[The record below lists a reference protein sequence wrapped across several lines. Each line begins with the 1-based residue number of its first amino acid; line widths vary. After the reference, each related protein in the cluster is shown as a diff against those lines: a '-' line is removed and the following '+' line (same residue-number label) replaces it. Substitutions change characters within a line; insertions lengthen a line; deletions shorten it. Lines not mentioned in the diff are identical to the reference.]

1 MAVTKVQTG
10 KSLKML
16 MNYCIVDG
24 KVVTKNKSWAQIAIA
39 ATDDQI
45 VAVANQIDTI
55 MAPTMEGTYVVDT
68 NQLIEG

>member
-16 MNYCIVDG
+16 MNYGTVNG
-24 KVVTKNKSWAQIAIA
+24 KVVTKSKSWAQIAMA
-39 ATDDQI
+39 ASDEQI

>member
-16 MNYCIVDG
+16 MNYGTVDG
-24 KVVTKNKSWAQIAIA
+24 KVVTKNKSWAQIAIT
-39 ATDDQI
+39 ATDDKI

>member
-16 MNYCIVDG
+16 MNYGIVDG
-24 KVVTKNKSWAQIAIA
+24 KVVTKSKSWAQIAFA
-39 ATDDQI
+39 ATDEQI